1 MAYDSSGVRFE
12 WDEAKNVAN
21 QRKHGV
27 SFEEACELFGEGNE
41 YLEVF
46 DQEHSDDEDRF
57 VCIGPIERGIVLVV
71 KTEPAEDSIRIVSA
85 RFATKR
91 ESSMY
96 TDFLRGLD
104 E

>member
-1 MAYDSSGVRFE
+1 MRFE

-27 SFEEACELFGEGNE
+27 SFEEACELFGEANE

-46 DQEHSDDEDRF
+46 DQDHSDDEERF
-57 VCIGPIERGIVLVV
+57 ICIGPIERGLVLVV
-71 KTEPAEDSIRIVSA
+71 KTEPAEDAIRIISA

-91 ESSMY
+91 ESNMY
-96 TDFLRGLD
+96 KDFIRGLD
-104 E
+104 Q